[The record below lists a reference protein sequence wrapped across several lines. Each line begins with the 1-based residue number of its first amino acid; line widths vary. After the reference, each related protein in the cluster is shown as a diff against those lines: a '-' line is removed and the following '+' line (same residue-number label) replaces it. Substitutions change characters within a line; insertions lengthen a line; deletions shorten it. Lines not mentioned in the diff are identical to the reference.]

1 MQLDLF
7 FKIANLKKAMS
18 FFIYLH
24 KPIKTIVMSD
34 LENLSKKYQ
43 EIDKIRIEA
52 ESSAQRKKR
61 IYIGIGIIMAGLGII
76 LITSKKING

>member
-1 MQLDLF
+1 MVSCRTKKQL
-7 FKIANLKKAMS
+7 
-18 FFIYLH
+18 FIKNTPFLLYLH
-24 KPIKTIVMSD
+24 KPINIIVMSD

-52 ESSAQRKKR
+52 ESDAQRKKR

>member
-1 MQLDLF
+1 M
-7 FKIANLKKAMS
+7 
-18 FFIYLH
+18 H
-24 KPIKTIVMSD
+24 KSINIIVMSD

-52 ESSAQRKKR
+52 ESDAQKKKR
-61 IYIGIGIIMAGLGII
+61 IYVGIAIIMAGLGII

>member
-1 MQLDLF
+1 
-7 FKIANLKKAMS
+7 
-18 FFIYLH
+18 LH
-24 KPIKTIVMSD
+24 KPINIIVMSD

-52 ESSAQRKKR
+52 ESDAQRKKR

>member
-1 MQLDLF
+1 
-7 FKIANLKKAMS
+7 
-18 FFIYLH
+18 LH
-24 KPIKTIVMSD
+24 KPINIIVMSD

-52 ESSAQRKKR
+52 ESDAQRKKR
-61 IYIGIGIIMAGLGII
+61 IYIGIGIMMAGLGII

>member
-1 MQLDLF
+1 
-7 FKIANLKKAMS
+7 MS

-24 KPIKTIVMSD
+24 KPINIIVMSD

-52 ESSAQRKKR
+52 ESDAQRKKR